1 VKGIIYARYSS
12 DSQTENSI
20 DGQLREC
27 IAFAEKN
34 GITILNNYIDRAL
47 SAKTA
52 NRLEFQKMI
61 KDSAKNLFDVVVVW
75 KLDRFARNRY
85 DSAHYKAI
93 LRRNGVK
100 VISATE
106 TIAEDST
113 GILLESLL
121 EGYAEFFSAELS
133 EKVTRGLTENALKCK
148 YNGGGLPV
156 GYIIDNEQ
164 YFQIDPLTAPV
175 VLDAFKRY
183 DKGATIVELV
193 RWMNEKGIQP
203 QRGKE
208 MGIDSVKRLL
218 KNRRYVGE
226 YIYSKTVIPNGI
238 PAIVPPDL
246 FGRVQERLAKN
257 KKAPARYKAKEDLY
271 LLSTKLRCGLCGAFM
286 VGESG
291 TSKTMKFHQYYK
303 CVSAKN
309 HKGCKKKSVKK
320 AWIEDIVINETMLAI
335 MDDSVVEYIADLVME
350 LQRRENTD
358 LPRFK
363 EQLAETEKAIE
374 NMLNAIQQGIFNKST
389 KGRLD
394 ELEAVKSELDI
405 KILQEEM
412 QRPLLTREQVI
423 FWIHRFRTLDIT
435 KPEQRQRL
443 IDSFVNAIYLY
454 DDKLVITFNYKEGC
468 KTVELCDI
476 IGTTDKDAPRSDMC
490 AGGAPNLA
498 TSLRRCLYYIY

>member
-1 VKGIIYARYSS
+1 MKGIIYARYSS

-20 DGQLREC
+20 EGQLREC
-27 IAFAEKN
+27 KEFAEKN
-34 GITILNNYIDRAL
+34 GIIILTSYIDRAL

-52 NRLEFQKMI
+52 NRPEFQKMI
-61 KDSAKNLFDVVVVW
+61 KDSAKNLFDVIVVW

-93 LRRNGVK
+93 LRKNGVK

-106 TIAEDST
+106 SISEDST

-121 EGYAEFFSAELS
+121 EGYAEFYSAELS

-156 GYIIDNEQ
+156 GYIIDSEQ
-164 YFQIDPLTAPV
+164 YFQIDPLTSPV
-175 VLDAFKRY
+175 VLESFKRY

-193 RWMNEKGIQP
+193 HWMNEKGIQP
-203 QRGKE
+203 HRGKD

-218 KNRRYVGE
+218 KNRRYIGE
-226 YIYSKTVIPNGI
+226 YIYSKTAIPNGI
-238 PAIVPPDL
+238 PAIVPLDL

-257 KKAPARYKAKEDLY
+257 KKAPARFKAKEDLY
-271 LLSTKLRCGLCGAFM
+271 LLSTKLHCGLCGAFM

-320 AWIEDIVINETMLAI
+320 VWIEDIVINETMRTI
-335 MDDSVVEYIADLVME
+335 MSDSVVEYIADLVME
-350 LQRRENTD
+350 LQHRENTD

-363 EQLAETEKAIE
+363 EQLTETEKAIE

-389 KGRLD
+389 KQRLD
-394 ELEAVKSELDI
+394 DLEATKSDLDI

-423 FWIHRFRTLDIT
+423 FWIHRFRKLDIT
-435 KPEQRQRL
+435 QADQRQRL

-476 IGTTDKDAPRSDMC
+476 MGVEGNIAPRSDMC
-490 AGGAPNLA
+490 AGGAPK
-498 TSLRRCLYYIY
+498 